1 MKILSEKKAL
11 ERLDKI
17 KTIYREEIR
26 SLYET
31 KAKNCLTC
39 ETKGACC
46 VDEHFVNIHI
56 SRLEA
61 VAIRNHIE
69 KFDADKQ
76 DEISLRIEKT
86 IEKYDLNDTD
96 NAFAKTF
103 ACPLFEK
110 EKGCL
115 IHPVKPVP
123 CIQHA
128 CYERREDLPPDELQV
143 KTEEK
148 ISALDEKTYRQKSGW
163 LPLPVWLHKLLNSEK

>member
-1 MKILSEKKAL
+1 MKIISEKKAL
-11 ERLDKI
+11 EQLDKI
-17 KTIYREEIR
+17 KTIYRNEIQ

-46 VDEHFVNIHI
+46 VDEHFVNVQI

-61 VAIRNHIE
+61 VSILNHI
-69 KFDADKQ
+69 KNSDADKQ
-76 DEISLRIEKT
+76 TEISHRTKKIV
-86 IEKYDLNDTD
+86 EKYDLKNAE

-110 EKGCL
+110 ERGCL

-128 CYERREDLPPDELQV
+128 CYERREDLPPDELQF

-148 ISALDEKTYRQKSGW
+148 ISALNEKTYRRKSIW
-163 LPLPVWLHKLLNSEK
+163 LPLPVWLDKILNSEK